1 MSAKKIVVVAASE
14 FAVAVKSKAF
24 VIGILML
31 PVFMGGGIAVE
42 TLTKDHRDLSDRRFG
57 VADPSGLLFP
67 AFEAA
72 AKRREKSLFDENG
85 KQKEPRFVPV
95 RVAENVEDPVTTS
108 LELELSDRVRSG
120 DLFAFVRVLEDV
132 LDSARPTVR
141 YSSNTPT
148 YRDLPDWI
156 ERVVNEEIRS
166 AVVREANLSP
176 DVAAKLDRSVYL
188 ESRGLADRTAS
199 GEVRSSETVDQF
211 RTFVVPFIALMLLF
225 MTTMSAAPQLL
236 NAVLEE
242 KQLRIS
248 EFLVSAVT
256 PFELMAGKLAGTVL
270 VASLLAVLYMGG
282 GIGVAAYYG
291 MIEKIPFDL
300 LPWFLAFLVLAA
312 TIYGSVFIAI
322 GAACSD
328 LRDAQSMMSPA
339 MLLVMLPMFTFTVI
353 LKEPNGSLATALSI
367 FPLFAPVLMPLRIAV
382 PPGPPWWHP
391 YVALV
396 ATILLAACFVWAAGR
411 IFRVGVL
418 MQGKGASFRD
428 MFRWIRAK

>member
-1 MSAKKIVVVAASE
+1 
-14 FAVAVKSKAF
+14 
-24 VIGILML
+24 
-31 PVFMGGGIAVE
+31 
-42 TLTKDHRDLSDRRFG
+42 
-57 VADPSGLLFP
+57 
-67 AFEAA
+67 
-72 AKRREKSLFDENG
+72 
-85 KQKEPRFVPV
+85 V